1 MILVL
6 VLFTALL
13 TAFLN
18 RASREGTLQ
27 NRVLS
32 YVINKFLQLGYPI
45 RSTDGGTTIPT
56 CPYVYPNGQGN
67 VGKFLNG
74 EILGQKWRTEYGP
87 IYRIWS
93 GFTPEI
99 VVSRPEDIQAVFR
112 DSNMHLKG
120 VNMNSGWLVGEL
132 LGKCL
137 GLLNQNDWTRAK
149 AAVIEPFHQQTAPNY
164 IQLTE
169 ARVKRYIQ
177 RIENEKGQGGSM
189 ILEPAEN
196 LMFLPF
202 WILGDILYGGLDELM
217 ERQLDELQKLRHEL
231 WKDSIAGGLARYSIG
246 RFIPGARLRNLIRFK
261 ALWKDF
267 NDQAYERAKALALP
281 DAPPIVKMYGEI
293 ETGQI
298 SKLEFL
304 HTMDEILFAN
314 LDVTIGNLSWNP
326 VFLAAYPSVQKE
338 IRQEIRQLRED
349 QDDDEWKAYLSGT
362 NTMLMA
368 SILETARLKPMASF
382 SIPQA
387 APTQRVVGDYVIPA
401 GTQFVVDTHGLNIGD
416 ANWGADR
423 GEYHPRRFLGQNAVT
438 WRYRFWR
445 YGFGPRQCL
454 GKHVA
459 DIMLKTIVAYLI
471 ENFQLAPLGK
481 EGHDLGDWQKKPE
494 IWISLAIQP
503 IMPTKLKAQ
512 PGPNPQVGWGF
523 GPGLGPTDGLWA

>member
-1 MILVL
+1 MPSKTNCVE
-6 VLFTALL
+6 AYLL
-13 TAFLN
+13 L
-18 RASREGTLQ
+18 RYPVKSR
-27 NRVLS
+27 
-32 YVINKFLQLGYPI
+32 
-45 RSTDGGTTIPT
+45 DGNTTIPT

-74 EILGQKWRTEYGP
+74 ETLGRKWRKEHGP

-99 VVSRPEDIQAVFR
+99 VVGRPEDIQAVFR

-120 VNMNSGWLVGEL
+120 VNMNSGWVVGEL

-149 AAVIEPFHQQTAPNY
+149 AAVVEPFHQQTSPSY
-164 IQLTE
+164 IKLTE
-169 ARVKRYIQ
+169 SRVKRYIQ
-177 RIENEKGQGGSM
+177 NIENEKGQGGRM

-202 WILGDILYGGLDELM
+202 WILGDILYGGLDEQM

-231 WKDSIAGGLARYSIG
+231 WKDGIAGGLARYSIG
-246 RFIPGARLRNLIRFK
+246 RFVPGARLRNLNKFK
-261 ALWKDF
+261 PLWNDF
-267 NDQAYERAKALALP
+267 NDQAYERAKGLTLP
-281 DAPPIVKMYGEI
+281 DAPPIVKMYRKI

-314 LDVTIGNLSWNP
+314 LDVTIGNFSWNP
-326 VFLAAYPSVQKE
+326 VFLAAYPSVQEE
-338 IRQEIRQLRED
+338 IRQEMRRVRED
-349 QDDDEWKAYLSGT
+349 RGDVGWKSYLSGT
-362 NTMLMA
+362 STFLMA

-387 APTQRVVGDYVIPA
+387 APTQRVVGNYIIPA

-423 GEYHPRRFLGQNAVT
+423 GQYRPQRFLGQNAAT
-438 WRYRFWR
+438 WRYQFWR

-459 DIMLKTIVAYLI
+459 DIMLKTIMAYLI
-471 ENFQLAPLGK
+471 ENYRLTPLGK
-481 EGHDLGDWQKKPE
+481 DGQDLEDWQKKPQT
-494 IWISLAIQP
+494 WISLAIQP
-503 IMPTKLKAQ
+503 IICTRLRDFK
-512 PGPNPQVGWGF
+512 
-523 GPGLGPTDGLWA
+523 